1 MQGTAA
7 DIIKL
12 AMISVQQWL
21 PASGLDARMIMQVHD
36 ELVFEVAESDVDAL
50 NAGVIERMAGAAAL
64 NVPLVVDTGV
74 GENWDQAH

>member
-12 AMISVQQWL
+12 AMMAVQQWL
-21 PASGLDARMIMQVHD
+21 PSSGLYARMIMQVHD
-36 ELVFEVAESDVDAL
+36 ELVFEVAEADVADL
-50 NAGVIERMAGAAAL
+50 DRGVIQRMSEAASL
-64 NVPLVVDTGV
+64 NVPLVEDTGV